1 MAGYLLHSL
10 SNEVFQQLIT
20 SPTREQ
26 ALVLADYMLGDVMPY
41 SDEFEF
47 FEEPEI
53 WPEDR
58 DALADRIIAHLA
70 QPEWYTG
77 LRIESARK
85 WDLLVQSLRDEPGEA
100 LGIDFRYLDDEPIS
114 GDCIETKAKLGATMM
129 TDLGSRGFRYY
140 GKPAAEDWPTYSILL
155 PEMLQTLLIQLEG
168 IETKMESSAGGYGSP
183 RQQYFDVLMPTVREV
198 IAQGRALWV
207 QTDV

>member
-47 FEEPEI
+47 FEEAEI

-58 DALADRIIAHLA
+58 DALADRIMVMYAGRVAGIVG
-70 QPEWYTG
+70 PETT
-77 LRIESARK
+77 
-85 WDLLVQSLRDEPGEA
+85 RDE
-100 LGIDFRYLDDEPIS
+100 LGLLM
-114 GDCIETKAKLGATMM
+114 AGAVT
-129 TDLGSRGFRYY
+129 
-140 GKPAAEDWPTYSILL
+140 A
-155 PEMLQTLLIQLEG
+155 
-168 IETKMESSAGGYGSP
+168 
-183 RQQYFDVLMPTVREV
+183 
-198 IAQGRALWV
+198 
-207 QTDV
+207 